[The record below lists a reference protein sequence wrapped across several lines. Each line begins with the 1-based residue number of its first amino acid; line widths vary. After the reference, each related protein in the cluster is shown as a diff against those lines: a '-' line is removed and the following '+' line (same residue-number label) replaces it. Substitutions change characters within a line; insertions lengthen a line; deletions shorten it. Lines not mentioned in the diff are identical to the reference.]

1 MKFENIA
8 DDWLK
13 FKKPSVK
20 PSTYS
25 TYNFII
31 QTRILDVFEEK
42 TIKQLLKY
50 NFNEY
55 VEILINQRLDSKTIK
70 DTIIILKQI
79 LNYTK
84 VKFRCRIKYSINKYT
99 KIERKRNN
107 NI

>member
-8 DDWLK
+8 EDWLK

-25 TYNFII
+25 TYNLII
-31 QTRILDVFEEK
+31 KTRILNSFEEK

-55 VEILINQRLDSKTIK
+55 VEILISKRLDSKTIK
-70 DTIIILKQI
+70 DTIAILKQI
-79 LNYTK
+79 LTYTNI
-84 VKFRCRIKYSINKYT
+84 KFRC
-99 KIERKRNN
+99 
-107 NI
+107 

>member
-25 TYNFII
+25 TYNLII
-31 QTRILDVFEEK
+31 KTRILNSFEEK

-55 VEILINQRLDSKTIK
+55 VEILISKRLDSKTIK
-70 DTIIILKQI
+70 DTIAILKQI
-79 LNYTK
+79 LTYTNI
-84 VKFRCRIKYSINKYT
+84 KFRCQLKH
-99 KIERKRNN
+99 
-107 NI
+107 